1 MWELMSEKLQG
12 IELLLQ
18 LQVITMNELITIN

>member
-18 LQVITMNELITIN
+18 LQVITMDELITIN

>member
-1 MWELMSEKLQG
+1 MWELMSEKLKG